1 METSEHCREVYAH
14 HGLAMY
20 RAQCVEQSIIQ
31 LLIYFDF
38 FAKQVPLFKSKE
50 QWEQEFDNFDQVMS
64 AKTMGQLVKKL
75 VDVGAVDSSIEG
87 LLRDGLNAR
96 NHLAHRFFVDHALNF
111 LSEAGRNK
119 MISELEEKCALFNKI
134 EDVLN
139 PITYRLCEKY
149 GFTQEKL
156 REIERALFKEAGGDL
171 DPP

>member
-1 METSEHCREVYAH
+1 MDLGEHCKEVYAH

-50 QWEQEFDNFDQVMS
+50 QWEQDFDNFDQLMS

-75 VDVGAVDSSIEG
+75 VEAGGVDPEIEG
-87 LLRDGLNAR
+87 LLREGLRVR
-96 NHLAHRFFVDHALNF
+96 NHLAHRFFVDHALTF
-111 LSEAGRNK
+111 LSEGGRNK
-119 MISELEEKCALFNKI
+119 MISELEEKTALFNAI

-139 PITYRLCEKY
+139 PITYALCEKY
-149 GFTQEKL
+149 GLTQEKL
-156 REIERALFKEAGGDL
+156 KEIEQTLFKEAGGDL

>member
-1 METSEHCREVYAH
+1 MDKSEHCKEVYAH

-20 RAQCVEQSIIQ
+20 RAQCVEQSIVQ

-38 FAKQVPLFKSKE
+38 FEKQVPLFKSVE
-50 QWEQEFDNFDQVMS
+50 QWEQDFDNFDQVIS

-75 VDVGAVDSSIEG
+75 VDLNAVDPSIEE
-87 LLRDGLNAR
+87 LLREGLKAR

-111 LSEAGRNK
+111 VSEEGRNK
-119 MISELEEKCALFNKI
+119 MIAEAEEKCTLFNKI

-139 PITYRLCEKY
+139 PITYALCEKY
-149 GFTQEKL
+149 GLTQETLK
-156 REIERALFKEAGGDL
+156 EIEQKLFQEAGGDL